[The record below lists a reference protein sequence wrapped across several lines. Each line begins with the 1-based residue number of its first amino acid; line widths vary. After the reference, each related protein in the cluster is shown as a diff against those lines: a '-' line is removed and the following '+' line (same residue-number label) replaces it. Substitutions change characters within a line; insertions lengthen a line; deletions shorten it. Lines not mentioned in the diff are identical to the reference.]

1 MINPLVQ
8 SIEVAKK
15 PLIAAIVAFCA
26 TIILGFIDYYTGWEL
41 GFFVFYFFPILF
53 CAWYTNFAVAAALS
67 VFAAFVWFLADFS
80 LPHHYSSIAYAFWN
94 GFIRLFAFSLIAY
107 FASKTRILLIHEQK
121 VSADLRDAMG
131 QIRSLKGLLPICASC
146 KKIRND
152 KGYWEQIEGYIRDH
166 SDAEFTHGLCEECAR
181 KLYPEA
187 FKGSGPKIP

>member
-1 MINPLVQ
+1 MLKPIAKILQ
-8 SIEVAKK
+8 AAKK
-15 PLIAAIVAFCA
+15 PLIATIAAFCSD
-26 TIILGFIDYYTGWEL
+26 IILGFIDYYTGWEL

-53 CAWYTNFAVAAALS
+53 CAWYTNLTVAAVLS
-67 VFAAFVWFLADFS
+67 VFSAFVWFLADFS
-80 LPHHYSSIAYAFWN
+80 LPQHYSSIAYAFWN
-94 GFIRLFAFSLIAY
+94 SFIRLFAFVLIAY
-107 FASKTRILLIHEQK
+107 LASKTRILLAHERK

-187 FKGSGPKIP
+187 FKDRDAKSS